1 MALLLTAMVSGAG
14 APVPIPDAL
23 SFVLIQLCPPPL
35 PPQVHHESAHI
46 INVTSNLINETVS
59 NHPEWAK
66 YDTSSLAPS
75 CGG

>member
-1 MALLLTAMVSGAG
+1 MALLLTAMVRGVGAI
-14 APVPIPDAL
+14 VHIPDVL
-23 SFVLIQLCPPPL
+23 SRDPLQLC

-66 YDTSSLAPS
+66 
-75 CGG
+75 